1 MRLVVG
7 GDSYTYGHGLKDCIN
22 YADNGY
28 GPEPSKYAW
37 PSLLGTK
44 LNLPVKNLAMPGR
57 GNDFII
63 KQFLSNDLYKT
74 DNIVILWSFYT
85 REMFFEESIIEPY
98 GEWDKDFMRN
108 KFTYSNVTDSF
119 LKSLMNIR
127 TFTGYLVS
135 KSINFYYI
143 FLEPVEYVKVY
154 PIYEEFKSKLIKEI
168 TPYNISKKTLGV
180 INKAELTQVYPKAED
195 DMHPGEE
202 WHVDLSDLI
211 FNHIYKDIIKLI

>member
-63 KQFLSNDLYKT
+63 KQFLSNDLYET
-74 DNIVILWSFYT
+74 DTIVILWSFYT
-85 REMFFEESIIEPY
+85 REMFFEESFIGAR
-98 GEWDKDFMRN
+98 GEWHEEYMRN
-108 KFTYSNVTDSF
+108 KFTYSNPTDTF
-119 LKSLMNIR
+119 LKSIMNIR
-127 TFTGYLVS
+127 TFTSYLVS
-135 KSINFYYI
+135 KSLNFHYI
-143 FLEPVEYVKVY
+143 FIEPPEYVEVY
-154 PIYEEFKSKLIKEI
+154 PIYEEFKSKLITELA
-168 TPYNISKKTLGV
+168 PYNISDKTLGV
-180 INKAELTQVYPKAED
+180 INQAELLEKYPKAED
-195 DMHPGEE
+195 GNHPGEE
-202 WHVDLSDLI
+202 WHMDLADLI
-211 FNHIYKDIIKLI
+211 FNQ